1 MRVAHRL
8 VMPAHDTKRHDRAI
22 GLRHHSRNDRVKRA
36 FARRNP
42 VSMLGIE
49 NEAFA
54 AIVEENAGFRTSQAC
69 AKVREDRIYE
79 THRVAVAIDDGD
91 VDRIAVFW
99 RSLRRNRIDRAA

>member
-8 VMPAHDTKRHDRAI
+8 KMPAHHAERHDRAI
-22 GLRHHSRNDRVKRA
+22 GLRHHSWNDRVKRA

-79 THRVAVAIDDGD
+79 THRVAVAIDDSD
-91 VDRIAVFW
+91 VDGIAM
-99 RSLRRNRIDRAA
+99 LRRSAAR

>member
-8 VMPAHDTKRHDRAI
+8 KMPAHHAERHDRSI

-36 FARRNP
+36 FARRNS
-42 VSMLGIE
+42 VWMLGIE

-69 AKVREDRIYE
+69 AEIRENRIYE
-79 THRVAVAIDDGD
+79 TDRVAVAIDDGD
-91 VDRIAVFW
+91 LDGIAVFW